1 MIQLGKTSTL
11 EVVKQVPFGYYLNA
25 LELGQVLLPNKLAP
39 KSCQIGDQVEVFLHL
54 DSEDQILATTR
65 MPKAQVGQ
73 FASLKVVSTSRFGAF
88 LDWGLDKDLLLPF
101 AEQEKPLEVG
111 NYVLVYIHINH
122 ADDRIVASA
131 KLNKFVDK
139 TPAFYKE
146 GEQVDLLIAGRTDL
160 GYKAIINGAHWGV
173 LYKDEVFQILKPG
186 YKTKGYIKRMR
197 SDDKIDL
204 QLTRGTKVELDSQ
217 SLSIM
222 IKLQQAGGF
231 LPLTDKT
238 DAEVIYQTLAMSKKA
253 FKKCIGGLYKQQKI
267 DIQTTGIRL
276 IED

>member
-139 TPAFYKE
+139 APAFYNE

-204 QLTRGTKVELDSQ
+204 QLTRGTKDELDSQ